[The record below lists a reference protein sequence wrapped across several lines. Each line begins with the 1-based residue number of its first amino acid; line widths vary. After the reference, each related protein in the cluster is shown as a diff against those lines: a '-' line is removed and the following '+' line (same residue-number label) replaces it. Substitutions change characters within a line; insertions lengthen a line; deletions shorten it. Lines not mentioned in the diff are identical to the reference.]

1 MRKTLLGGGRYLF
14 YKLYI
19 VVSWHPVASAPIGR
33 WEVAL
38 DRYLRF
44 FLAGEVGFEP
54 TNAAVKALC
63 LARLGDSPILVAVW
77 RTAER
82 KHLGCF
88 SLLERHLKHQKSVYC

>member
-63 LARLGDSPILVAVW
+63 RKPDLAIPQYQW
-77 RTAER
+77 RFGAPP
-82 KHLGCF
+82 
-88 SLLERHLKHQKSVYC
+88 SANI